1 MDKVPRKF
9 SKNLSSFQC
18 LNYAAYIEKLYSRN
32 FPNFFKKFKMLIRF
46 GFWPKRD
53 FSFSNLVDYFQNRYY
68 LEKIKEEKESLK
80 KLVEKYPESKEDEV
94 CEAFYLSSRKKLFDS
109 LDTKCKSLED
119 CDFDI
124 HTYRNS
130 SKFFDH
136 FPVILSTTHSIQ
148 YCTQKHRLFDY
159 IIVDEAS
166 QVGLTSAVLALAA
179 CENVIIVGDSR
190 QLPHVVPSKYNAS
203 LDYIREKYSLPEYI
217 DYKKYSLLESVKA
230 RFGSSVPTTLLNEHY
245 RCDPDIIGF
254 CNKRFYNNSLVIQS
268 KHKKGNG
275 VIVVECKPHSE
286 RDRKNEQQAMTIVDE
301 ILPPIENKNEVGV
314 VAPYRNQVNLIKQKI
329 GSNETLV
336 DTVHKFQGKERPIMI
351 LSTTSD
357 RITIHDDPEY
367 IDFLDNCNL
376 MLTFHKIIPQS
387 PNLASQNIHNSLK

>member
-1 MDKVPRKF
+1 M
-9 SKNLSSFQC
+9 
-18 LNYAAYIEKLYSRN
+18 
-32 FPNFFKKFKMLIRF
+32 
-46 GFWPKRD
+46 
-53 FSFSNLVDYFQNRYY
+53 
-68 LEKIKEEKESLK
+68 
-80 KLVEKYPESKEDEV
+80 
-94 CEAFYLSSRKKLFDS
+94 
-109 LDTKCKSLED
+109 
-119 CDFDI
+119 
-124 HTYRNS
+124 
-130 SKFFDH
+130 
-136 FPVILSTTHSIQ
+136 
-148 YCTQKHRLFDY
+148 
-159 IIVDEAS
+159 
-166 QVGLTSAVLALAA
+166 GLTSAVLALAA